1 MRSLALVV
9 LAFLLAAPATA
20 AGAER
25 LRIVSSEPGDG
36 ASTERTVEALPWQ
49 VTLDAA
55 STPTLVLEVATAATL
70 DPDGTLA
77 AATTVQSS
85 ELTQSAGDPTGY
97 TGTSGGPDG
106 WGDTPG
112 TYYWQLR
119 TPDAAFVS
127 DVYKLVVR
135 PLYLERAEYK
145 SAARQIL
152 TKKMGRKPRGLAFVR
167 FSRSGPTEAVA
178 WASWYDR
185 RYVYAGYLAVE
196 ATSSKYFYR
205 FTQGVRASRA
215 CIRRSGLKRCER
227 RFRL

>member
-1 MRSLALVV
+1 MRSLAFAV
-9 LAFLLAAPATA
+9 LAFLLAVPATA

-25 LRIVSSEPGDG
+25 LQIESSVPQPG
-36 ASTERTVEALPWQ
+36 ASTEQTAAALPFE
-49 VTLDAA
+49 VTLGAA
-55 STPTLVLEVATAATL
+55 STPTLVLEVATASTL

-85 ELTQSAGDPTGY
+85 ELTPNPSDARVYSGE
-97 TGTSGGPDG
+97 SGGPEG
-106 WGDTPG
+106 WGDAPG
-112 TYYWQLR
+112 TYYWQMR

-127 DVYKLVVR
+127 DVYEVVVR

-152 TKKMGRKPRGLAFVR
+152 TKKMGRKPRRLGFVR
-167 FSRSGPTEAVA
+167 FSRSSPTEATA

-185 RYVYAGYLAVE
+185 RYVYAGYLAIE
-196 ATSSKYFYR
+196 STSSKYLYT
-205 FTQGVRASRA
+205 FTQGVRASLA
-215 CIRRSGLKRCER
+215 CVRRSSVRKCER